1 MREIVL
7 FLFYVLF
14 VLGIIGIDSMQFLY
28 IKKREW
34 KCTQAVIINGDPSN
48 TECVVYEKN
57 EHIKQ
62 KEE

>member
-14 VLGIIGIDSMQFLY
+14 VLGIIGIDSMQFHH

>member
-7 FLFYVLF
+7 FLFFVLF
-14 VLGIIGIDSMQFLY
+14 VLGIIGIDSMQFHY

-34 KCTQAVIINGDPSN
+34 NGDPSN